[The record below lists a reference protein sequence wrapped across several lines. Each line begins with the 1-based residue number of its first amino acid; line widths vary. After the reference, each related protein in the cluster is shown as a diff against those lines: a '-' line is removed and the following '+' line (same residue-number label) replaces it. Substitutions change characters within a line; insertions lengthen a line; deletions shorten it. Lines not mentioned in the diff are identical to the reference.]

1 MCVVRE
7 DEHGAEITQLYVD
20 GEYRYRGVGGR
31 IVRSVLRLQRQ
42 RGVKQCITFAVGSSH
57 FYKKVGFRKR
67 KCKDNEGSERCE
79 MFIDLWS
86 KVQSEKTFSFGRTRF
101 IRKLTISN

>member
-79 MFIDLWS
+79 MFIDL
-86 KVQSEKTFSFGRTRF
+86 
-101 IRKLTISN
+101 